1 MDINIPKG
9 YRLVPS
15 NARVSVPTGSSKKG
29 RPQKVNIEGLTEEE
43 ALKLYTKK
51 QIYNARHR
59 LKQKMM
65 KK

>member
-1 MDINIPKG
+1 MDINIPKA